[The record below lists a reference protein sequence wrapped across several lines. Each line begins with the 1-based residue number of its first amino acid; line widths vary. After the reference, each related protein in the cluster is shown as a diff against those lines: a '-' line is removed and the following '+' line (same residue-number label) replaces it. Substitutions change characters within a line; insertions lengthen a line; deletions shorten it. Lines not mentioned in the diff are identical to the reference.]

1 MSTSS
6 FSALPLAVQR
16 IVTTGL
22 EGEID
27 QIRGRIRAEEQA
39 SAPNREAIEAWQNDI
54 KRVDELLGSFQ
65 VSSGAHRR

>member
-27 QIRGRIRAEEQA
+27 QLRGRIRTEEHT
-39 SAPNREAIEAWQNDI
+39 STPDRDAIAAWQNDI

-65 VSSGAHRR
+65 VSAGSHRR